1 MFRPNQQKNQNM
13 KKMIL
18 TLAIAISSLSVF
30 AGEANVNEKVLNAF
44 KTEFNSAREVQWTAG
59 ANYYMASFIYNE
71 KYVNAYYNEEGEL
84 MGLTRNITT
93 ADLPFALQA
102 NLKNDYSGYWVS
114 DLAEVTKSE
123 GTTYY
128 ITLENADTKLV
139 LKAAGGY
146 NWSQYKKTKKA

>member
-1 MFRPNQQKNQNM
+1 M

-18 TLAIAISSLSVF
+18 TLAIAVSTLSAF
-30 AGEANVNEKVLNAF
+30 AGEANVSEKVLNAF
-44 KTEFNSAREVQWTAG
+44 NTEFNTAKEVQWTTG
-59 ANYYMASFIYNE
+59 ANYFMASFIYNE

-93 ADLPFALQA
+93 ADLPMALQA
-102 NLKNDYSGYWVS
+102 NLKNDYSSYWVS
-114 DLAEVTKSE
+114 DLVEVTKNE
-123 GTTYY
+123 GTSYY

-146 NWSQYKKTKKA
+146 TWSQYKKVKKA

>member
-1 MFRPNQQKNQNM
+1 M

-18 TLAIAISSLSVF
+18 TLAIAVSTLGAF
-30 AGEANVNEKVLNAF
+30 AGEANVSEKVLNAF
-44 KTEFNSAREVQWTAG
+44 KTEFNTAKEVQWTTG
-59 ANYYMASFIYNE
+59 VNYFMASFIYNE

-93 ADLPFALQA
+93 ADLPMALQA
-102 NLKNDYSGYWVS
+102 NLKNDYSSYWVS
-114 DLAEVTKSE
+114 DLVEVTKNE
-123 GTTYY
+123 GTSYY

-146 NWSQYKKTKKA
+146 TWSQYKKVKKA